1 MLSVLALEI
10 STQQATLTEQK
21 LEDVKAVVLEL
32 LEASCTECA
41 SENIERQSF
50 SCFEESSSF
59 VTYRVRLEGT
69 SETDSDSLISLIE
82 DWVRGGGASTIVTGI
97 LMTVDPNCSVAISS
111 LSEPEC
117 SPAQPVTPSAPSLTP
132 QDTSRIMV
140 SSAESC
146 VCSDNTP
153 AIIGGVVAIVIVVTT
168 AGTIIAVVALVLK
181 SRPQSIKKTS
191 TEVQRTAISTTT
203 NTAYEMMKRGQE
215 GMGGAPTVP
224 QSSETGSVEEEKMY
238 EMIPGENK

>member
-1 MLSVLALEI
+1 M
-10 STQQATLTEQK
+10 
-21 LEDVKAVVLEL
+21 
-32 LEASCTECA
+32 
-41 SENIERQSF
+41 
-50 SCFEESSSF
+50 
-59 VTYRVRLEGT
+59 TYRARLEGT

-82 DWVRGGGASTIVTGI
+82 DWVRGGGASVIVTGI
-97 LMTVDPNCSVAISS
+97 LMTVDSHCSVAISS

-117 SPAQPVTPSAPSLTP
+117 SPAQPVTPSAVVPSGCPASPSPTP
-132 QDTSRIMV
+132 HDTSRIMV

-168 AGTIIAVVALVLK
+168 AGTIIAIVALVLK
-181 SRPQSIKKTS
+181 SRSQNIKKTS
-191 TEVQRTAISTTT
+191 TEHTAISTTT

-215 GMGGAPTVP
+215 GMGVAPIIP

-238 EMIPGENK
+238 EMIPGDSK